1 MYRIKIKRTGKLSE
15 LLTHGKG
22 YVVHTSQGDVCVFRS
37 IVYAQYVAAILASYG
52 LLG

>member
-1 MYRIKIKRTGKLSE
+1 MYCIRVRRTGKLSE
-15 LLTHGKG
+15 LLTQGKG

-37 IVYAQYVAAILASYG
+37 IAYAQYVAAILASYG